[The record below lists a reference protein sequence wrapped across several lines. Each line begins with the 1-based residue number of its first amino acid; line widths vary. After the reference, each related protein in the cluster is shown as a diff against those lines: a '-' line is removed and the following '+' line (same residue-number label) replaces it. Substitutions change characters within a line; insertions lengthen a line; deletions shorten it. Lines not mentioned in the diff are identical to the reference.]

1 MPSRRSDIYNSEA
14 GMSAIIGMVLNE
26 IGGRAVLTPG
36 SVNEFMNMCE
46 NTKHFVDIKTGNS
59 GDLIITSLHQKDDGT
74 IDKTYLGVDYDNE
87 YPRGC
92 LSGLS

>member
-1 MPSRRSDIYNSEA
+1 MEVRQSDLYNSEA

-26 IGGRAVLTPG
+26 IGGRIVLTPG
-36 SVNEFMNMCE
+36 SVNEFMEQCE
-46 NTKHFVDIKTGNS
+46 DTKHFVDIRTSGS
-59 GDLIITSLHQKDDGT
+59 GDLIITSLHKKEDGT
-74 IDKTYLGVDYDNE
+74 IDKTYLGIDYDKE

>member
-1 MPSRRSDIYNSEA
+1 MGRPAANKNSEA
-14 GMSAIIGMVLNE
+14 GMSAIIGMILNE

-36 SVNEFMNMCE
+36 SVQEFMDQCE
-46 NTKHFVDIKTGNS
+46 DTRHFVDIKTEGS
-59 GDLIITSLHQKDDGT
+59 GDLVITSLHEKRDGT
-74 IDKTYLGVDYDNE
+74 IDKTYLGIDYDKE